1 MKQAHRAFAPV
12 LAAASLLAAPAVLAQ
27 DSIQLYG
34 VLDAWAGTSK
44 TSGEQHGSRVVN
56 SGGLTT
62 SYWGIKGSEKIGT
75 DLKVLFNIEGYLQLD
90 SGAAGRTASDSMF
103 SRDTW
108 VGIAGNWGELKVGR
122 IINPLF
128 YSTALSN
135 PFGGSTRFAPL
146 LTQVWTLPYGRV
158 VSGDTSW
165 DNTISFSLPTRN
177 GFKATAMWQAG
188 ETRFGTSTSNAGING
203 VYSKGPLYATV
214 HVQQVK
220 VGPGVTRVGESVQR
234 AYFVGGS
241 YKFSLAWAYAS
252 YTVARDSAP
261 DQTVKQ
267 AQLGAAVP
275 AGGGD
280 ILLSWARARNDALP
294 NVARTR
300 DTVGLG
306 YDYRIS
312 PRTDVYVTS
321 LYDTLS
327 ETSSGTSVGAGI
339 RHRF

>member
-1 MKQAHRAFAPV
+1 MQLAHRTLGPA

-27 DSIQLYG
+27 DNIQLYG

-44 TSGEQHGSRVVN
+44 TSGEQHASSVVN

-62 SYWGIKGSEKIGT
+62 SYWGIKGSEQVGT

-90 SGAAGRTASDSMF
+90 SGMAGRTASDSTF

-146 LTQVWTLPYGRV
+146 LTQVWTLPYGRM

-165 DNTISFSLPTRN
+165 DNTISFSLPAKN

-188 ETRFGTSTSNAGING
+188 ETAFGTGTSNASINA
-203 VYSKGPLYATV
+203 VYSKGPLYATA

-241 YKFSLAWAYAS
+241 YKFSQVRTYAS
-252 YTVARDSAP
+252 YTMARDSAP
-261 DQTVKQ
+261 DRTVKQ
-267 AQLGAAVP
+267 AQFGAAVP
-275 AGGGD
+275 VAGGD

-294 NVARTR
+294 TVGRTR

-306 YDYRIS
+306 YDYRFS

-321 LYDTLS
+321 LYDRS
-327 ETSSGTSVGAGI
+327 SGTSSGTSAGAGI